1 MPESSTS
8 TRRRSEIS
16 EALDESFASIDVD
29 AAGKKSAADA
39 VKPRIVR
46 EDREEE
52 DEDAAT
58 EDWSYKVCSALPIKT
73 YCSERKHLPR
83 TFQIPEPPSGFK
95 DDSVIPKKAESPSS
109 SSSSTSG
116 HESPITVGETKPVL
130 SQQEQQQQAA
140 VAASH
145 DSGTELSSDK
155 SEDKPSAEVST
166 PSPPPATAN
175 GNSEADDTYSYCS
188 GRNSL
193 SPVYIQ
199 LLYFLSHSINI
210 IFLNTIL

>member
-52 DEDAAT
+52 DEDAAA
-58 EDWSYKVCSALPIKT
+58 EDWSYKVCSSLPKT
-73 YCSERKHLPR
+73 LDSQLKHLPR

-95 DDSVIPKKAESPSS
+95 DDSVIQKKEAESPSS

-130 SQQEQQQQAA
+130 SQQEQQQQQAA
-140 VAASH
+140 VAVSH

-155 SEDKPSAEVST
+155 SDDKPSAEVTT
-166 PSPPPATAN
+166 PPPPPATAN

-188 GRNSL
+188 GRNSEL
-193 SPVYIQ
+193 VATWKYDC
-199 LLYFLSHSINI
+199 H
-210 IFLNTIL
+210 IFNQIELIFVFR